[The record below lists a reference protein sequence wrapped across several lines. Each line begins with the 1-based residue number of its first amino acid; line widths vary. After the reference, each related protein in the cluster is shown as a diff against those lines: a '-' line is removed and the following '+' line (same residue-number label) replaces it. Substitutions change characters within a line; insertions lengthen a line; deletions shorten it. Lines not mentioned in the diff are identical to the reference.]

1 MKAFTV
7 VRYLGGGLVSL
18 DGEVEFTEGER
29 HTGVFVVESDLEHA
43 LYRTRDLA
51 FFFHRVVLYEV
62 DAELFSQQPERYP
75 VLGAPTRLRRRWKE
89 LVLAG
94 KLEEA
99 ESLFEGELQIY
110 TYPLTYERIACAVTL
125 LRPLMLVR
133 QSDAR
138 FEKPRVAMVL
148 ASEIMPLVQPIFW
161 NWEVHVCDGA
171 GDMDELVSEVEK
183 IAGGAW

>member
-1 MKAFTV
+1 MRAFKV
-7 VRYLGGGLVSL
+7 VRYFGGGLVSL

-29 HTGVFVVESDLEHA
+29 RTGVFVVESDLENA
-43 LYRTRDLA
+43 LYRTRSLA

-62 DAELFSQQPERYP
+62 DAELFSQQPKRYP

-99 ESLFEGELQIY
+99 ERLFEGELQIY

-125 LRPLMLVR
+125 LRPLIVCKT
-133 QSDAR
+133 SVAR
-138 FEKPRVAMVL
+138 FEKPRVATVL
-148 ASEIMPLVQPIFW
+148 APEILDVMEGMFRD
-161 NWEVHVCDGA
+161 WEVHVHA
-171 GDMDELVSEVEK
+171 MDTVSV
-183 IAGGAW
+183 

>member
-1 MKAFTV
+1 MRAFKV
-7 VRYLGGGLVSL
+7 VRYFGGGLVSL

-43 LYRTRDLA
+43 LYRTRSFA

-62 DAELFSQQPERYP
+62 DAELFSQQPKRYP
-75 VLGAPTRLRRRWKE
+75 VLGAPKRLRQRWKE

-99 ESLFEGELQIY
+99 ERLFEGELQIY

-125 LRPLMLVR
+125 IRPLIVCRISVVL
-133 QSDAR
+133 
-138 FEKPRVAMVL
+138 FEKPRVATVL
-148 ASEIMPLVQPIFW
+148 APEILEAMEGIFRD
-161 NWEVHVCDGA
+161 WEVRVHERDKVG
-171 GDMDELVSEVEK
+171 V
-183 IAGGAW
+183 